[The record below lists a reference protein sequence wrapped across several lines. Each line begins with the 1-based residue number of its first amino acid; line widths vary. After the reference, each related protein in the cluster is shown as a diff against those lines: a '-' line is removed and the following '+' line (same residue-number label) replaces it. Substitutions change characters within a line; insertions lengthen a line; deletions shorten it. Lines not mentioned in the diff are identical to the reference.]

1 MRSSSYNQAA
11 RRFPLLAEMGLP
23 LRKLAT
29 RLIALVLALGSQVL
43 PAAEPEPLPL
53 QQQLERAAR
62 QRLEEYLQR
71 QGWPAGQVTLHSWL
85 AAGAAHL
92 PPCEGEVA
100 IQPSNQSGLPWGRQ
114 LYQLSC
120 HQPRWELNGRVELSL
135 ILPVWSAA
143 RDLPKGTPLRGDD
156 LLLKELEVSRLH
168 RDFTPGNQSLVGL
181 KTRHQVRM
189 GQLLSLA
196 QLESPLL
203 VQKGDTVLIRAGGEE
218 FAVSMQGQALE
229 GGHLGEGIK
238 VRNLSSGREIQAW
251 VIEQGVVE
259 TRF

>member
-1 MRSSSYNQAA
+1 MRSGGYNQSW
-11 RRFPLLAEMGLP
+11 RLFPLLAEIDLP
-23 LRKLAT
+23 LRKPAT
-29 RLIALVLALGSQVL
+29 RLVTLLLALSALPL
-43 PAAEPEPLPL
+43 PAAGQADSPL
-53 QQQLERAAR
+53 QHQLEQTAR
-62 QRLEEYLQR
+62 QRLDDYLQR
-71 QGWPAGQVTLHSWL
+71 QGWPTGQVTLHSWL

-92 PPCEGEVA
+92 PPCEGQVA

-114 LYQLSC
+114 LYRLSC
-120 HQPRWELNGRVELSL
+120 HQPRWELNGRVEISL

-143 RDLPKGTPLRGDD
+143 RDLPKGTSLQGDD
-156 LLLKELEVSRLH
+156 LLIKELEVSRLH
-168 RDFTPGNQSLVGL
+168 RDFTPGNQPLIGL

-189 GQLLSLA
+189 GQLLSMA

-203 VQKGDTVLIRAGGEE
+203 IQKGDTVLIRAGAEE

-251 VIEQGVVE
+251 VVEQGVVE